1 MTNVSVIGA
10 GAFGTSLALYSSNL
24 GHRTRVWAFDKGLPE
39 RVAAEGENAAYLPGF
54 PTPKD
59 LTFTNDMAE
68 ALDGADLVLLVV
80 PSSFMRSVSA
90 EAAPHLP
97 ASALV
102 TSTAKG
108 IELESFALMSDVLA
122 ETLPDH
128 AQSATY
134 LSGPSFAKDIASQLP
149 ADVSLAAAD
158 IDTARRVQEIL
169 HSPLLRVYASDDV
182 IGVQLGG
189 ALKNVIAVACG
200 AAHGLGLGASTVA
213 SLMTRGLAELT
224 RLGVSLGAN
233 PLTFLGLA
241 GVGDLSLTCN
251 GALSRNRQ
259 LGQQLATGK
268 TAKEIVTSQ
277 KAVAEGYRT
286 SKAVHEL
293 ATQEGVDMPISEAVY
308 KVCHEGAS
316 LPEEATRLMRRDAKD
331 ELAGIFIPAKQ
342 A

>member
-1 MTNVSVIGA
+1 MTNVSVLGA

-24 GHRTRVWAFDKGLPE
+24 GHRTRVWAYDEGLPE

-59 LTFTNDMAE
+59 LLFTNDMGT
-68 ALDGADLVLLVV
+68 ALEGADVVLLVV
-80 PSSFMRSVSA
+80 PSSFMRAVTTQ
-90 EAAPHLP
+90 AAPHLP
-97 ASALV
+97 EGALV

-108 IELESFALMSDVLA
+108 IEQGSYALMSDVLA
-122 ETLPDH
+122 DTLPDH
-128 AQSATY
+128 AHSATF

-149 ADVSLAAAD
+149 ADVTLAGAE
-158 IDTARRVQEIL
+158 IDTARRVQEVL

-182 IGVQLGG
+182 VGVQLGG

-224 RLGVSLGAN
+224 RLGVALGAN

-251 GALSRNRQ
+251 GELSRNRQ
-259 LGQQLATGK
+259 LGQQLASGK
-268 TAKEIVTSQ
+268 TCLLYTSP
-277 KAVAEGYRT
+277 
-286 SKAVHEL
+286 S
-293 ATQEGVDMPISEAVY
+293 P
-308 KVCHEGAS
+308 
-316 LPEEATRLMRRDAKD
+316 RDED
-331 ELAGIFIPAKQ
+331 
-342 A
+342 